1 MYLESAASLFLV
13 WFVWYFVATYIERRK
28 MPPGPFP
35 WPLIGNLLQMEADPI
50 NPFKKIVEKYG
61 EIVSVSFPLRRCVLI
76 NNAKLAREARLTN
89 KDDLAGKIRST
100 MYPGDVIFGERD
112 VICSDYGPGH
122 VFRKKILSLGLH
134 VFGMGIE
141 HAEIRVNHAVKDFV
155 NEIEAQDGQ
164 AFSPKDLLS
173 RAILCQIWEW
183 VTSKKLSLLH
193 PKVKFLVEF
202 NNKISNVWAQFSP
215 AQLIPGVSHL
225 PTTFN
230 RELREV
236 VKRRDEIFGPE
247 LKYHQETFVPGIT
260 RDLTDG
266 FIAAFQKEIAK
277 EKGKD
282 IGSIEDIQG
291 LMVDIVYAGSD
302 TTSSVL
308 AWYILYIV
316 LHQEVQEKIHLELD
330 KVVGNDRLPRW
341 QDAQNLHYLQAS
353 ICEVLRLSRVL
364 PVYGTNAIRDT
375 VIGGYHVPKDT
386 YVALHINNIHFDE
399 KEWPNPHNFVPER
412 FLNKDGLFIGWTAKH
427 GFIPFGLGRRDC
439 PGQSLAKIMLCLFA
453 SALLQRFKIEIPA
466 GEAKPE
472 LLPSDPKLVLP
483 PKDFT
488 IVAKR
493 RE

>member
-1 MYLESAASLFLV
+1 
-13 WFVWYFVATYIERRK
+13 

-35 WPLIGNLLQMEADPI
+35 WPLIGNLPQMESDPI

-76 NNAKLAREARLTN
+76 NNAKLAREARLTR

-100 MYPGDVIFGERD
+100 MYPGDVIFGDRD

-122 VFRKKILSLGLH
+122 VFRKRILSLGLH
-134 VFGMGIE
+134 VFGQGIDK
-141 HAEIRVNHAVKDFV
+141 AEERVSNAVRNFV
-155 NEIEAQDGQ
+155 NEMEALDEQ

-173 RAILCQIWEW
+173 RAIVCQIWEW

-193 PKVKFLVEF
+193 PKVKLIVEF
-202 NNKISNVWAQFSP
+202 NDKISKLWTQFTP

-230 RELREV
+230 RELSEV
-236 VKRRDEIFGPE
+236 VRMRELLFGPE
-247 LKYHQETFVPGIT
+247 LKYHRETYVPEVT
-260 RDLTDG
+260 RDLTDS
-266 FIAAFQKEIAK
+266 FLTAFEKEIGK
-277 EKGKD
+277 EKGD
-282 IGSIEDIQG
+282 EIGSIDDIKG

-316 LHQEVQEKIHLELD
+316 LHPEVQKRIHEELD
-330 KVVGNDRLPRW
+330 EVVGKGRLPRW
-341 QDAQNLHYLQAS
+341 QDAKNLPYLQAS

-375 VIGGYHVPKDT
+375 VIGGYHIPKDT
-386 YVALHINNIHFDE
+386 YVALHINHIHFDE
-399 KEWPNPHNFVPER
+399 KEWPEPHSFKPER
-412 FLNKDGLFIGWTAKH
+412 FLKEDGSFVGWTAKH

-439 PGQSLAKIMLCLFA
+439 PGQPLARIMLCLFA
-453 SALLQRFKIEIPA
+453 SALLQHFSIEVPE
-466 GEAKPE
+466 GEARPI
-472 LLPSDPKLVLP
+472 LTPSDPKLVLP
-483 PKDFT
+483 PNDFT

-493 RE
+493 RL

>member
-1 MYLESAASLFLV
+1 
-13 WFVWYFVATYIERRK
+13 

-35 WPLIGNLLQMEADPI
+35 WPLIGNMPHMESDPI
-50 NPFKKIVEKYG
+50 NPFKKIVQKYG

-76 NNAKLAREARLTN
+76 NNAKLAREARLTR

-122 VFRKKILSLGLH
+122 IFRKKILSLGLH
-134 VFGMGIE
+134 VFGAGIE
-141 HAEIRVNHAVKDFV
+141 QAEERVNDSVRNFV
-155 NEIEAQDGQ
+155 NEIKALGGQ

-193 PKVKFLVEF
+193 PKVKLLTEF
-202 NNKISNVWAQFSP
+202 NDKISKLWTQFTP
-215 AQLIPGVSHL
+215 AQLIPGVSYL

-230 RELREV
+230 RELSEV
-236 VKRRDEIFGPE
+236 VQIRDNIFAPE
-247 LKYHQETFVPGIT
+247 LKFHQDTYIPGVT

-266 FIAAFQKEIAK
+266 FLAAFEKEMAK
-277 EKGKD
+277 EKGKE
-282 IGSIEDIQG
+282 IGSVEDIQG

-316 LHQEVQEKIHLELD
+316 LHQDVQKKIHEELD
-330 KVVGNDRLPRW
+330 AVVGNDCLPSW
-341 QDAQNLHYLQAS
+341 QDTKKLHYLQAS

-375 VIGGYHVPKDT
+375 VIGGYHIPKDT
-386 YVALHINNIHFDE
+386 YVALHINHIHFDE
-399 KEWPNPHNFVPER
+399 REWPEAHSFKPER
-412 FLNKDGLFIGWTAKH
+412 FLTEEGSFVGWTAKQ

-439 PGQSLAKIMLCLFA
+439 PGQPLARIMLCLFA
-453 SALLQRFKIEIPA
+453 SALLQNFTIEVPE

-472 LLPSDPKLVLP
+472 IQPSDPKLVLP

-488 IVAKR
+488 IVAKTR
-493 RE
+493 V